1 MAELSD
7 LGLNRFI
14 YRDNSNINSTSAI
27 SSAFENTATSQGTS
41 SGGNGGGSSQ
51 GNDQLPAKDV
61 VPGSIIVASLIQSS
75 PRPER
80 VQITPDT
87 DSLSAY
93 STSGNEVLR
102 IDRNGIVSLDADFQR
117 EITYKTYVLP
127 VTMRGGIN
135 FNGTYFIIPGG
146 WSSTQT
152 GTGIYEI
159 THNLGTADL
168 VITVTPF
175 NGWYRGRVTSVTT
188 TTFEIQFQE
197 STYAAGLYTGETLVD
212 TGFYFIVL
220 VNPADI

>member
-14 YRDNSNINSTSAI
+14 YRDNSNINSTSAL

-61 VPGSIIVASLIQSS
+61 VPGSIIVASLIQT
-75 PRPER
+75 RPTFER
-80 VQITPDT
+80 VELNPDQNALLVF
-87 DSLSAY
+87 DSA
-93 STSGNEVLR
+93 NNNVLK
-102 IDRNGIVSLDADFQR
+102 IDKDGLVTLDADFQR

-197 STYAAGLYTGETLVD
+197 STYSAGLYTGETLVD

>member
-1 MAELSD
+1 MAELSE

-14 YRDNSNINSTSAI
+14 YRDNSNINSTSAL

-61 VPGSIIVASLIQSS
+61 VPGSIIVASLIQT
-75 PRPER
+75 RPTFER
-80 VQITPDT
+80 VELNPDQNALLVF
-87 DSLSAY
+87 DSA
-93 STSGNEVLR
+93 NNNVLK
-102 IDRNGIVSLDADFQR
+102 IDKDGLVTLDADFQR

-175 NGWYRGRVTSVTT
+175 NGWYRGRVTNITT